1 MSKRRIKEIAI
12 QHFNRFGYEGTKMAQ
27 IAEEAGIRKQSLA
40 YHFAS
45 KKALLVEIYEE
56 VVQEEQAF
64 VRGFFSESTAEP
76 LEQQLHSFLLEHKNR
91 FLTHPNVAF
100 MYILSFITPLEV
112 HDFVLAQYR
121 TYLGTLKE
129 ELAAVFARHQEM
141 EIRLSPEEATLALVT
156 LMDGLD
162 VQLVYETRQSYEQA
176 LAITWNVFWSGIQ
189 RISP

>member
-1 MSKRRIKEIAI
+1 MSKKRIKEIAI
-12 QHFNRFGYEGTKMAQ
+12 QHFNRLGYEGTKMAQ

-40 YHFAS
+40 YHYSS
-45 KKALLVEIYEE
+45 KKALLLELYEE
-56 VVQEEQAF
+56 VVQEEQQF
-64 VRGFFSESTAEP
+64 VRQFFSDSVTQTHA
-76 LEQQLHSFLLEHKNR
+76 LDQQLYAFLHEHKNR

-121 TYLGTLKE
+121 TYLGTLKK
-129 ELAAVFARHQEM
+129 ELAAVFTRHPD
-141 EIRLSPEEATLALVT
+141 IRLSPEEATVAFVT
-156 LMDGLD
+156 VMDGLD

-189 RISP
+189 R

>member
-1 MSKRRIKEIAI
+1 
-12 QHFNRFGYEGTKMAQ
+12 MAQ

-40 YHFAS
+40 YHYSS
-45 KKALLVEIYEE
+45 KKALLLELYEE
-56 VVQEEQAF
+56 VVQEEQQF
-64 VRGFFSESTAEP
+64 VRQFFSDSVTQTHA
-76 LEQQLHSFLLEHKNR
+76 LDQQLYAFLHEHKNR

-121 TYLGTLKE
+121 TYLGTLKK
-129 ELAAVFARHQEM
+129 ELAAVFTRHPD
-141 EIRLSPEEATLALVT
+141 IRLSPEEATVAFVT
-156 LMDGLD
+156 VMDGLD

-189 RISP
+189 R

>member
-1 MSKRRIKEIAI
+1 MSKQRIKDIAI
-12 QHFNRFGYEGTKMAQ
+12 QHFIRFGYEGTKMAQ
-27 IAEEAGIRKQSLA
+27 IAEETGIRKQSLS

-56 VVQEEQAF
+56 VVQEEQQF
-64 VRGFFSESTAEP
+64 VRAFFAQSAGHT
-76 LEQQLHSFLLEHKNR
+76 LEQQLHSFLQEHKNR

-129 ELAAVFARHQEM
+129 ELAGVFAQHPD
-141 EIRLSPEEATLALVT
+141 IRLSPEEATVAFVT

-162 VQLVYETRQSYEQA
+162 VQLVYETRQSFEQA
-176 LAITWNVFWSGIQ
+176 LAIAWNVFWTGIQ
-189 RISP
+189 RSLSS

>member
-1 MSKRRIKEIAI
+1 MSKQRIKEIAI
-12 QHFNRFGYEGTKMAQ
+12 QHFNRYGYEGTKMAQ

-40 YHFAS
+40 YHYAT
-45 KKALLVEIYEE
+45 KKALLLEIYEE
-56 VVQEEQAF
+56 VVQEEQQF
-64 VRGFFSESTAEP
+64 VRQFFSESSTLP

-129 ELAAVFARHQEM
+129 ELSATFATVQATD
-141 EIRLSPEEATLALVT
+141 IRLSPEEATVAFVT

-176 LAITWNVFWSGIQ
+176 LAIAWNVFWSGIQ
-189 RISP
+189 NK

>member
-1 MSKRRIKEIAI
+1 MSKKRIKEIAI
-12 QHFNRFGYEGTKMAQ
+12 QHFNRLGYEGTKMAQ

-40 YHFAS
+40 YHYSS
-45 KKALLVEIYEE
+45 KKALLLELYEE
-56 VVQEEQAF
+56 VVQEEQQF
-64 VRGFFSESTAEP
+64 VRQFFSDSVTQT
-76 LEQQLHSFLLEHKNR
+76 LDQQLYAFLHEHKNR

-129 ELAAVFARHQEM
+129 ELAAVFTRHSD
-141 EIRLSPEEATLALVT
+141 IRLSPEEATVAFVT
-156 LMDGLD
+156 VMDGLD

-176 LAITWNVFWSGIQ
+176 LANTWNVFWSGIQ
-189 RISP
+189 R

>member
-12 QHFNRFGYEGTKMAQ
+12 QHFNRHGYEGTKMAQ
-27 IAEEAGIRKQSLA
+27 IAEETGIRKQSLA
-40 YHFAS
+40 YHFPT
-45 KKALLVEIYEE
+45 KKALLIEIYEE
-56 VVQEEQAF
+56 VVQEEQQF
-64 VRGFFSESTAEP
+64 VKQFFQKETAQP
-76 LEQQLHSFLLEHKNR
+76 LEQQLHAFLIEHKNR
-91 FLTHPNVAF
+91 FLTNPNVAF

-121 TYLGTLKE
+121 SYLGTLKE
-129 ELAAVFARHQEM
+129 ELAEVFARHPD
-141 EIRLSPEEATLALVT
+141 IRLSPEEATLAFVT

-189 RISP
+189 QR